1 MKKKLKIKICGI
13 NDIKSAKASKGA
25 DYIGFVF
32 YQKSSRFIT
41 SFEARK
47 LSECLENNQKKV
59 GLFVNSDIN
68 LMKHIS
74 DYVKLDMIQL
84 HGNEPIDAV
93 KSIRKILKKPVIKAI
108 HVSNETDIQLSKKYE
123 NVCDILLF
131 DTKVPNNNIFGG
143 SGLSFDWKMLES
155 FRSKKKWMLAGG
167 LNIDNVKDAIMRT
180 GADIIDISSG
190 VEKEK
195 GIKCTAK
202 IKKLIKYVKKSKF

>member
-167 LNIDNVKDAIMRT
+167 LNINNISEAIYIT
-180 GADIIDISSG
+180 KPPAIDISSG
-190 VEKEK
+190 LEKDK
-195 GIKCTAK
+195 GTKDPQ
-202 IKKLIKYVKKSKF
+202 LIKDFVFKCRNL